1 MTDDERAL
9 IKIAHDET
17 KRLAAIYEEAR
28 RHCERIGKRPDE
40 SEWFCGVEAMAIEAQ
55 DVYHALLIEASD
67 GVLAPMVAEGAAIL
81 DLAIKLARIDL
92 CISAT
97 KDKREKNKL
106 FAEGR
111 ELHARIMSHALEYK
125 AQFERANASG
135 FGVSL

>member
-9 IKIAHDET
+9 IKMAHDET
-17 KRLAAIYEEAR
+17 KRLAVVYDEAR

-40 SEWFCGVEAMAIEAQ
+40 SEWFCGVEALAVEAL

-67 GVLAPMVAEGAAIL
+67 GALAPMVAEGAAIT

-92 CISAT
+92 CMSAT
-97 KDKREKNKL
+97 KDKRERKKL
-106 FAEGR
+106 LDEGR
-111 ELHARIMSHALEYK
+111 ELHARIMSHAQEYSI
-125 AQFERANASG
+125 QFRRVNAPS